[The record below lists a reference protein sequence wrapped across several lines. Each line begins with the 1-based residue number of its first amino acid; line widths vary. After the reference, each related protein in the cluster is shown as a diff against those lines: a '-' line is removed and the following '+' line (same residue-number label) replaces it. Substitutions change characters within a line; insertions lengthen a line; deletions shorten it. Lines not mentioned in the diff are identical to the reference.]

1 MGNEN
6 NNLGFIGAGKMANAI
21 MKGIIGSNFLP
32 VDSIYIYDKN
42 QDTVKYTSKNLKVKT
57 VDGLDEL
64 LEKCPTIL
72 IATKPFVINEI
83 LDSIQDKIRNHL
95 IISILAGVST
105 EKIESK
111 LGKTRIIRVM
121 PNTPALVQEGMSA
134 VCKGKYAFDTDAEF
148 VLNMFSNLGR
158 AIQTEEKYIDLITAI
173 SGSGPAFYY
182 YIIDKIACAGEK
194 LGLDYDT
201 SLTLAAQTAAGSAKM
216 IMETPE
222 TVEELIR
229 NVTTPGGC
237 TEVGNN
243 ILSNSKTEEVL
254 FKTIKRTMEKA
265 RSLG

>member
-42 QDTVKYTSKNLKVKT
+42 QDTVKYTSKNLKVKA

-134 VCKGKYAFDTDAEF
+134 VCKGKYAFDGDAEF

-182 YIIDKIACAGEK
+182 YIIDKIARAGEK

>member
-32 VDSIYIYDKN
+32 VESIYIYDKN
-42 QDTVKYTSKNLKVKT
+42 QDTVRCTSKNLKVQT
-57 VDGLDEL
+57 VDTLDEL
-64 LEKCPTIL
+64 LQKCPTIL

-83 LDSIQDKIRNHL
+83 LESIHDKIRNHL

-134 VCKGKYAFDTDAEF
+134 VCKGKYAFDADSEF
-148 VLNMFSNLGR
+148 VLSMFSKLGK

-182 YIIDKIACAGEK
+182 YIIDKIARAGEK

-201 SLTLAAQTAAGSAKM
+201 SLTLAAQTATGSAKM

-222 TVEELIR
+222 TIEELIR